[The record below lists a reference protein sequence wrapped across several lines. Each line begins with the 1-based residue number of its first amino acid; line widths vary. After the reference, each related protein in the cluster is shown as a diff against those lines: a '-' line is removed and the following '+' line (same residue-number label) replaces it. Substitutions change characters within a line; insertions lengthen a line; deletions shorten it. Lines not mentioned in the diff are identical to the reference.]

1 MSLSIDV
8 FIFAIYVGSALAIY
22 HSIKFRGAHKT
33 ILFFLGLYL
42 VTAGIEN
49 INVIFGGYYYPPG
62 GLTIWFYNCP
72 LWVPLGW
79 YFIIYCSNFVS
90 HSLIGKGKGSLPL
103 VGIGTNPE
111 NGVDK
116 YFIKLTALRAIFT
129 AYLSVLVDY
138 VMDPVGANLGNRWWI
153 WKINN
158 IYVHGIPAGNY
169 LGWVLVI
176 FWTILL
182 YELLIAW
189 SSAKNPKP
197 LIRSAIWSGLSFAGM
212 MIAGSILMGF
222 TFLFGVKGIRT
233 GNGRVLDITITPEIF
248 GQLLITGIVIGITIG
263 LLLATSFVPDK
274 KIESPPTSK
283 HLHALPSLVII
294 GFWAALE
301 VIGLFTGSL
310 FVAIGILYGVPLLW
324 VHIYFI
330 KKTYKG
336 EGEAK

>member
-1 MSLSIDV
+1 MSLSINV
-8 FIFAIYVGSALAIY
+8 FIFAIYIGSALAIY
-22 HSIKFRGAHKT
+22 HSIRFRGAYKT
-33 ILFFLGLYL
+33 IIFILGLFI

-49 INVIFGGYYYPPG
+49 INVIFGGYYYPSG
-62 GLTIWFYNCP
+62 GITIWFYNCP

-103 VGIGTNPE
+103 VGIGTNLE
-111 NGVDK
+111 NGIDK
-116 YFIKLTALRAIFT
+116 SFIKLTALRALFA

-138 VMDPVGANLGNRWWI
+138 IMDPVGANLGNRWWI

-176 FWTILL
+176 FWTLLL

-189 SSAKNPKP
+189 SSAKNTKP
-197 LIRSAIWSGLSFAGM
+197 LITSALWSGLSFASM
-212 MIAGSILMGF
+212 MIAGTILMAF
-222 TFLFGVKGIRT
+222 TFLFGMKGIRT
-233 GNGRVLDITITPEIF
+233 ENGTVLDITITPARFE
-248 GQLLITGIVIGITIG
+248 QLLITMVVIIITIG
-263 LLLATSFVPDK
+263 LLLGASFVPDK
-274 KIESPPTSK
+274 KLESPPTAK
-283 HLHALPSLVII
+283 ILYLLPSIVIL
-294 GFWAALE
+294 GFWAAME

-310 FVAIGILYGVPLLW
+310 FVAIGILYCVPLFW